1 MIWVSACISRIVT
14 SGLHGCID
22 FDGAYDVFC
31 IIVAVELDIYK
42 TGLRYSTES
51 L

>member
-1 MIWVSACISRIVT
+1 MIWVSACISRIVPCIF
-14 SGLHGCID
+14 HGCID
-22 FDGAYDVFC
+22 FDGAYDVFFGK
-31 IIVAVELDIYK
+31 VGGELDIYK